1 MLGRIKDSI
10 DKGIVSMSVKSSTYL
25 ETEKLKT
32 KVENTTGKIKAASME
47 MGAAVYE
54 QWKVGAVKM
63 DYIETMCGHMKE
75 MENEIAGYQA
85 QIDKLEQEKAKIL
98 GEEENSKAGG
108 CICTCGYRS
117 EPGANFCVHCGK
129 PLPEPGKSSEQKK
142 CPVCGMDA
150 ESDARFCIG
159 CGNPFVQET

>member
-10 DKGIVSMSVKSSTYL
+10 DKGIVSVSVKSSTYL

-32 KVENTTGKIKAASME
+32 KVENITGKIKAASTE

-54 QWKVGAVKM
+54 QWKAGAVKM

-75 MENEIAGYQA
+75 MENEIAGYQT

-98 GEEENSKAGG
+98 GEEHSKAGG
-108 CICTCGYRS
+108 CPCTCGYVN
-117 EPGANFCVHCGK
+117 EPGAKFCVHCGN
-129 PLPEPGKSSEQKK
+129 PLSGPGKLNEQKK
-142 CPVCGMDA
+142 CLVCGMEV
-150 ESDARFCIG
+150 ESEARFCMG
-159 CGNPFVQET
+159 CGNPLE